1 MRRFVLTGCE
11 QSFCAIV
18 MDSDVN
24 IASGVKYIDIVR
36 LFPLLQK
43 LQNTGDSEILLKIE
57 LWSGSISLL
66 VFVVDWTLVSSSIG
80 KVQPGHDPAWAR
92 PSQHSAV
99 CGWIRNRRW
108 PWCRHRRRGPASTRR
123 QRRASTGRL
132 GMLPSPSPTSR
143 ELGIDLGRRLN

>member
-1 MRRFVLTGCE
+1 MLTGCE

-57 LWSGSISLL
+57 L
-66 VFVVDWTLVSSSIG
+66 
-80 KVQPGHDPAWAR
+80 
-92 PSQHSAV
+92 
-99 CGWIRNRRW
+99 
-108 PWCRHRRRGPASTRR
+108 
-123 QRRASTGRL
+123 
-132 GMLPSPSPTSR
+132 
-143 ELGIDLGRRLN
+143 